1 MLPPLLPAC
10 WSSYSAFLHSS
21 PVVMGWFMWM
31 SWLRCTSFCGMK
43 AVHGCSE
50 CDLTFTLLLPQLK
63 CTTHHLTV
71 LTSTVLVSRNVQEV
85 AMNGCYGCYFF
96 PHGGSQFHTFASSTL
111 PCQAPLCQIAPLLPS
126 VNNKIGGITFT
137 AALIVVFFLASV
149 AESFRIDLWFVF
161 LFEYFCGSSMVS
173 AVLTCPYLKIE
184 K

>member
-1 MLPPLLPAC
+1 MLFFNIVITIRYAFLPAINHSLHAMLIQICSTGGDPLL
-10 WSSYSAFLHSS
+10 
-21 PVVMGWFMWM
+21 
-31 SWLRCTSFCGMK
+31 
-43 AVHGCSE
+43 
-50 CDLTFTLLLPQLK
+50 LTPLLK
-63 CTTHHLTV
+63 CITHIIV

-149 AESFRIDLWFVF
+149 AESFRIDL
-161 LFEYFCGSSMVS
+161 
-173 AVLTCPYLKIE
+173 
-184 K
+184 